1 MPDDQSPHSPGISL
15 AMVPGF
21 QPAPL
26 ARQME
31 LLPKDMGRAA
41 PRVHWDAVATAGS
54 LEQCMDTAS

>member
-1 MPDDQSPHSPGISL
+1 
-15 AMVPGF
+15 MVPGF